1 MILQKIVNN
10 KCVDYEMQESQLY
23 IPTKESSKSINNVQH
38 NLIKK

>member
-23 IPTKESSKSINNVQH
+23 IPTKQSSKSINNVD
-38 NLIKK
+38 KKI